1 MARTAPRS
9 PPNIAGSAWS
19 RGCEPGRT
27 GSHSFAAPLVK
38 NRGSGSTFFWGAVRQ
53 QCIIGIHLAPRRH
66 RRFRRR
72 RCPPEGKFSVVPM
85 QANAA
90 GRLGLARTSGA
101 MNQEAVMK
109 HVIHALFLAL
119 IGTCSSAWSQEIGTR
134 EVDEIGRAHVCT
146 PVPNAH
152 LVCRLLIGTKK

>member
-1 MARTAPRS
+1 MVMHRAPR
-9 PPNIAGSAWS
+9 W
-19 RGCEPGRT
+19 
-27 GSHSFAAPLVK
+27 
-38 NRGSGSTFFWGAVRQ
+38 
-53 QCIIGIHLAPRRH
+53 H
-66 RRFRRR
+66 RRFRRL

-119 IGTCSSAWSQEIGTR
+119 IGTCSSAWSQEIGPR
-134 EVDEIGRAHVCT
+134 EVDALPVTTPTLEIGRASGRERVCQY
-146 PVPNAH
+146 V
-152 LVCRLLIGTKK
+152 